1 MKTIRTANG
10 SIMRVKDQLARQMVN
25 GEGKYLKGD
34 YYYCSKKEW
43 KEEVRG
49 PVKKKDK

>member
-10 SIMRVKDQLARQMVN
+10 SIMRVKDEVAEKMVN
-25 GEGKYLKGD
+25 GKGQYLKGD

-43 KEEVRG
+43 KKEVR
-49 PVKKKDK
+49 DK